1 MRNSIQRPTPA
12 AAPRNRLTDTPLPRQ
27 AGIKNI
33 TPSIVTAGNSDMFEN
48 PPTDSIS
55 PLNTGSAP
63 IPDLDQILGPVG
75 HAFWISICILVL
87 IFLIKYWSGKECQSK
102 DFIELLLEIP
112 VDALTILL
120 TIIITTFC
128 ANGQMHFSHYLF
140 IITLL
145 VAIVSALLRRS
156 ALNAYYQQHKGKK
169 TFGLLISEL
178 VVGIGWI
185 IFVYNQIA

>member
-1 MRNSIQRPTPA
+1 
-12 AAPRNRLTDTPLPRQ
+12 
-27 AGIKNI
+27 
-33 TPSIVTAGNSDMFEN
+33 
-48 PPTDSIS
+48 
-55 PLNTGSAP
+55 
-63 IPDLDQILGPVG
+63 
-75 HAFWISICILVL
+75 
-87 IFLIKYWSGKECQSK
+87 
-102 DFIELLLEIP
+102 
-112 VDALTILL
+112 
-120 TIIITTFC
+120 
-128 ANGQMHFSHYLF
+128 MHFSHYLF